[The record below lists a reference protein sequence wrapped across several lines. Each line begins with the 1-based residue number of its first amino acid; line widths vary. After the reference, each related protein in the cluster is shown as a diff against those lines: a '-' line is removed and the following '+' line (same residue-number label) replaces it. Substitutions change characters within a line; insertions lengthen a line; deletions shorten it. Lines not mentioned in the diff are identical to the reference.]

1 MNGKPRVS
9 VVHQQSAP
17 SAAYTPIALEFRYQA
32 NHHANRDLDHRPQAL
47 GIPGISDD
55 LNLKA
60 IGGWV
65 STLYCVILLAGLTPQ
80 FSPAKAA
87 CPAPSSN
94 PKAAVPAGAINN
106 ILTPGGALTPYTKMS
121 MRGTLTGALGP
132 NPADPYARLI
142 TPFTQVAVTDD
153 TATRVGPGSGIPA
166 FAIYHKFGGAGSGGG
181 ARMGIWSDVV
191 QDGDLP
197 GNASPFQ
204 TGIFSNVW
212 AKSGANGGAYYGF
225 AAQVIDDI
233 GAGHYGSVGGEINV
247 ALHAAGTLIKEGWG
261 VGSVPLTSGPDL
273 YQGVNYSAGYGLWA
287 GGSCGNGKLAGGS
300 ACAGYT
306 TGISFGRSDSYWPI
320 ADDGTI
326 IAATQGV
333 GVQTKMKAAHGLYW
347 PQVTFGEDSI
357 NVPGFRISPTGNPIL
372 TANFP
377 TIVFNDMGS
386 TPVSGGLAR
395 LTGDGAGTYL
405 WRINTAVA
413 ADFSTGVD
421 DLKMGLAGVEFP
433 NGVVGNVVIKGPPP
447 TIASGF
453 GSGASIVGN
462 SAVGRVTVGVGGA
475 SSGVL
480 TFITPY
486 TINAPVC
493 SVWDETTNSAM
504 RPTPT
509 LTQLTITGTM
519 TAADKIIYDCKGFL

>member
-1 MNGKPRVS
+1 M
-9 VVHQQSAP
+9 
-17 SAAYTPIALEFRYQA
+17 
-32 NHHANRDLDHRPQAL
+32 
-47 GIPGISDD
+47 
-55 LNLKA
+55 NLKILGDWA
-60 IGGWV
+60 
-65 STLYCVILLAGLTPQ
+65 STLCWVIMLLAGTASQCSL
-80 FSPAKAA
+80 AGAA
-87 CPAPSSN
+87 CRGCPPPSG
-94 PKAAVPAGAINN
+94 AGNN

-121 MRGTLTGALGP
+121 INGTLTGELGP
-132 NPADPYARLI
+132 NPADPYATLV
-142 TPFTQVAVTDD
+142 TPFAQVAVTDD

-166 FAIYHKFGGAGSGGG
+166 LAVYHKFGGASSGGG
-181 ARMGIWSDVV
+181 ARIGIWANVV

-197 GNASPFQ
+197 GNSAPFQ

-212 AKSGANGGAYYGF
+212 AKSGTNGGAYYGF
-225 AAQVIDDI
+225 AAQVTDDI
-233 GAGHYGSVGGEINV
+233 GGHYGAVGGEINV

-287 GGSCGNGKLAGGS
+287 GGSCGSGSLAGGS
-300 ACAGYT
+300 ACAGYM
-306 TGISFGRSDSYWPI
+306 TGISFGRSDGYWPI
-320 ADDGTI
+320 ADNGTI

-333 GVQTKMKAAHGLYW
+333 GLQTKMKAAHGLYW
-347 PQVTFGEDSI
+347 PQVTFSEDSI
-357 NVPGFRISPTGNPIL
+357 NVPGLRISPDGSPIL
-372 TANFP
+372 KSNFP
-377 TIVFNDMGS
+377 KVVFNDMAS
-386 TPVSGGLAR
+386 TTATGGLAR
-395 LTGDGAGTYL
+395 LTGDGAGAYL
-405 WRINTAVA
+405 WQINTAVE
-413 ADFSTGVD
+413 ADFSAGVD

-433 NGVVGNVVIKGPPP
+433 NGVIGNFVIKGPPP

-480 TFITPY
+480 TFATPY

-509 LTQLTITGTM
+509 LTQLAITGAM
-519 TAADKIIYDCKGFL
+519 TAGDKIIYDCKGFL